1 MRSRCRLC
9 SPRRDVV
16 VQELETLKSRCL
28 WPRLFKA
35 ETAVIAECVDLVL
48 NLMQITYM
56 ANDAAITVRV
66 PMRLKKRLAQR
77 AMRERRSISAQVVH
91 ELERAVSDDD
101 DGGHSQ
107 PALALFEGARLP
119 TDQDL
124 VDVRVALWGRLVRQ
138 S

>member
-1 MRSRCRLC
+1 MRSVGPDAQSRRRL
-9 SPRRDVV
+9 
-16 VQELETLKSRCL
+16 
-28 WPRLFKA
+28 
-35 ETAVIAECVDLVL
+35 DLVL
-48 NLMQITYM
+48 NLMQFTYM

-66 PMRLKKRLAQR
+66 PMKLKKRLAQR

-91 ELERAVSDDD
+91 ELERAVADDD

-124 VDVRVALWGRLVRQ
+124 LDVRVALWGRLIPQ